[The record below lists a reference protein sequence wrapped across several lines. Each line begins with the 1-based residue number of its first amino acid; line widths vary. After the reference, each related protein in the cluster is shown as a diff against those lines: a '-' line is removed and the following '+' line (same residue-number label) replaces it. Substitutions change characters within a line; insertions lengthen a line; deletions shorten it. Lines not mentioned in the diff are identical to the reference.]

1 MISRQWQLAQHD
13 PHDIKVMAKALDLL
27 PLTIA
32 VLLGRGVRDIKQ
44 ARQWLFDSR
53 SVSYD
58 PFLMP
63 DMECAV
69 QRLRR
74 AVQLGEKIC
83 CYGDYDVDGITATS
97 LYLLFL
103 RGVGANV
110 RFYIPE
116 RQNEGYGLNESAVRT
131 LAQEGVKV
139 LVTVDCG
146 TTSYEEVQL
155 AKNLGIDV
163 IVTDHHQLQGPNP
176 PVLAFLNPH
185 RSDCLYPFKDLCS
198 AGVAFKVVTAYG
210 SLFGPLNLEVAS
222 FTDLVALATLADMV
236 PLKEENRLLVRQ
248 GLEQISKGSRGGIR
262 ALRQWAGVDQECTES
277 QVAFQ
282 LAPMINAAGRLDH
295 GKLGVDLLTSS
306 SNEYVNGIAER
317 LGDLNRQRRKIEGV
331 IFQESLK
338 MVDYPK
344 TQGAVVV
351 GKRQWHVGVVGIV
364 ASRLVERFR
373 KPAVVIAF
381 DEQGYGRGSVRS
393 VPEVDVCRLLEK
405 CSGLLD
411 GYGGHPAAAG
421 LKIWEEN
428 FPSFQE
434 RFSSLVSAERCEKA
448 PSTVLDVDAQV
459 ALGQLN
465 HRLLGELAHLQ
476 PFGVGN
482 PEPTFMAVGLKV
494 LEQRIVGDD
503 HLKLVV
509 RHTHS
514 VPFDTIGFRMGSLAG
529 VKKLQ
534 DHPIDLA
541 FVPERNRWKGL
552 DRIQLRIRDF
562 RVSEGASGLEC

>member
-1 MISRQWQLAQHD
+1 
-13 PHDIKVMAKALDLL
+13 MAEALDLS

-32 VLLGRGVRDIKQ
+32 VVLGRGVREITQ

-53 SVSYD
+53 DGGYD

-63 DMECAV
+63 DMERAV
-69 QRLRR
+69 QRLQR
-74 AVQLGEKIC
+74 AVQLGERIC

-103 RGVGANV
+103 RGVGAQV
-110 RFYIPE
+110 GFYIPE

-131 LAQEGVKV
+131 LAQDGVKV
-139 LVTVDCG
+139 LVTIDCG
-146 TTSYEEVQL
+146 TTSYQEIQL
-155 AKNLGIDV
+155 AKSLGIDV
-163 IVTDHHQLQGPNP
+163 IVTDHHQLQGPSP
-176 PVLAFLNPH
+176 PFLAFLNPH
-185 RSDCLYPFKDLCS
+185 RSDCQYPFKDLCS
-198 AGVAFKVVTAYG
+198 AGLAFKVVTAYVSSFGPGNLDVG
-210 SLFGPLNLEVAS
+210 SLM
-222 FTDLVALATLADMV
+222 DLVALATLADMV
-236 PLKEENRLLVRQ
+236 PLKDENRLFVRQ
-248 GLEQISKGSRGGIR
+248 GLDQISKGSRCGIR
-262 ALRQWAGVDQECTES
+262 ALRQGAGLDQECTES

-306 SNEYVNGIAER
+306 SMEHAIRLAEH
-317 LGDLNRQRRKIEGV
+317 LGNLNRQRRQIEGA
-331 IFQESLK
+331 IFKESLN
-338 MVDYPK
+338 MVGCQDS
-344 TQGAVVV
+344 QDAVVV

-364 ASRLVERFR
+364 ASRLVERFQ

-381 DEQGYGRGSVRS
+381 DEQGFGRGSVRS
-393 VPEVDVCRLLEK
+393 VQGLDICRVLDK
-405 CSGLLD
+405 CSDLLD

-421 LKIWEEN
+421 LKIWEEKYLC
-428 FPSFQE
+428 FQE
-434 RFSSLVSAERCEKA
+434 RFSSLVAAERRDKA

-465 HRLLGELAHLQ
+465 YRLLGELAHLQ

-482 PEPTFMAVGLKV
+482 PEPTFMATGLRV

-509 RHTHS
+509 RQNHS
-514 VPFDTIGFRMGSLAG
+514 VPFDTIGFRMGSWEG

-552 DRIQLRIRDF
+552 DRIQLRIRDL
-562 RVSEGASGLEC
+562 RVSEGSKGLKC

>member
-1 MISRQWQLAQHD
+1 MISRPWQLAQYD
-13 PHDIKVMAKALDLL
+13 PYEIKVMAEALDLL

-32 VLLGRGVRDIKQ
+32 VLLGRGVREVQQ

-53 SVSYD
+53 AIGYD

-63 DMECAV
+63 DMERAV
-69 QRLRR
+69 QRLQQ

-103 RGVGANV
+103 RGIGADVG
-110 RFYIPE
+110 FYIPE

-146 TTSYEEVQL
+146 TTSYEEVYL
-155 AKNLGIDV
+155 AKSLGIDV
-163 IVTDHHQLQGPNP
+163 IVTDHHQLQGPSP
-176 PVLAFLNPH
+176 PFLALLNPH
-185 RSDCLYPFKDLCS
+185 RSDCQYPFKDLCS
-198 AGVAFKVVTAYG
+198 AGLAFKVVTAYV
-210 SLFGPLNLEVAS
+210 SLFGPSDLDVSSLM
-222 FTDLVALATLADMV
+222 DLVALATLADMV
-236 PLKEENRLLVRQ
+236 PLREENRLLVRQ
-248 GLEQISKGSRGGIR
+248 GLDQISKGSRCGIR
-262 ALRQWAGVDQECTES
+262 ALRQIAGVDKACTES

-306 SNEYVNGIAER
+306 SMDNANRIAEH
-317 LGDLNRQRRKIEGV
+317 LGDLNRKRRQIEGA
-331 IFQESLK
+331 IFQESLR
-338 MVDYPK
+338 MVDRPVI
-344 TQGAVVV
+344 QEAVVV

-373 KPAVVIAF
+373 RPAVVIAF
-381 DEQGYGRGSVRS
+381 DEHGFGRGSVRS
-393 VPEVDVCRLLEK
+393 VPGLNVCRVLEK
-405 CSGLLD
+405 CSDLLE
-411 GYGGHPAAAG
+411 GFGGHPAAAG
-421 LKIWEEN
+421 LKIWEEK

-434 RFSSLVSAERCEKA
+434 RFSSLVADERRDKA

-459 ALGQLN
+459 SLGQVD

-476 PFGVGN
+476 PFGIGN
-482 PEPTFMAVGLKV
+482 PEPTFMAVGLRV

-503 HLKLVV
+503 HLKLIV
-509 RHTHS
+509 RQTHS
-514 VPFDTIGFRMGSLAG
+514 VPFDTIGFRMGSWDG

-541 FVPERNRWKGL
+541 FVPERNRWRGL

-562 RVSEGASGLEC
+562 RVSEGSRGLEC